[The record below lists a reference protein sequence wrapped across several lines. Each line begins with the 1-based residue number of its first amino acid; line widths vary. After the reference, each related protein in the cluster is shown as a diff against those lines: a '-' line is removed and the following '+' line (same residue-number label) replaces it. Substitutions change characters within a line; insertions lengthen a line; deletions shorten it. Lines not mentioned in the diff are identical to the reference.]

1 MDALPQHHV
10 NQSWSSLPWDVGRV
24 GGESWVLQPVSVSS
38 TLVVLTVLLPT
49 GFGHQEVHLWRVW
62 RMGPSGSIIP
72 HGYLP
77 LRSSISF
84 LLFFTVT
91 SQSLL
96 KLCPRFSHIIKASL
110 PFFK

>member
-1 MDALPQHHV
+1 MDALPQQHV

-24 GGESWVLQPVSVSS
+24 SGERWMLQPVSVSS

-49 GFGHQEVHLWRVW
+49 GFGHQEVHLWLVW

-84 LLFFTVT
+84 LLFFHSDISISPQAV
-91 SQSLL
+91 SS
-96 KLCPRFSHIIKASL
+96 
-110 PFFK
+110 FFTYY